1 MRSGAAVKTPGSE
14 AIQVRRYMPEKTR
27 YDFESLSTTWQTA
40 AGRAGTFWCD
50 LMHDSPM
57 WPIHGQ
63 YECRTCGRRYPVQW
77 DGGGTSLMRQTPSP
91 SVKFVE
97 LPLVVILAMLLP
109 ANIHGADAP
118 IVTSNN
124 GAEMVFARYIACQTH
139 TPPGNLGAIE
149 IDTSLLAPGLQAGP
163 TQVVGPR

>member
-1 MRSGAAVKTPGSE
+1 MFSGTT
-14 AIQVRRYMPEKTR
+14 Q
-27 YDFESLSTTWQTA
+27 DFTEQLGA
-40 AGRAGTFWCD
+40 RWCG

-77 DGGGTSLMRQTPSP
+77 AGGGTSLMRQTPSP

-124 GAEMVFARYIACQTH
+124 GAEMVFARYIACQTQ
-139 TPPGNLGAIE
+139 TPPWNVGAIE

>member
-1 MRSGAAVKTPGSE
+1 MLSGTT
-14 AIQVRRYMPEKTR
+14 Q
-27 YDFESLSTTWQTA
+27 DFTEQLGA
-40 AGRAGTFWCD
+40 RWCG

-77 DGGGTSLMRQTPSP
+77 AGGGTSLMRQTPSP

-124 GAEMVFARYIACQTH
+124 GAEMVFARYIACQTQ
-139 TPPGNLGAIE
+139 TPPWNVGAIE